1 MSRNRQNYQ
10 KFAPRLSI
18 FKSLPT
24 FVYMKAKEMPCY
36 SEITE
41 HKHNWDQLIYA
52 LEGVLEIKTESES
65 YIIPSHQA
73 VWIPSNKLHSI
84 STING
89 ARLSS
94 VHISTGVINTLSN
107 DIKVLKVN
115 ALAKILIA
123 TASSFEIDSPLS
135 AEELRLLQV
144 LVDQINN
151 FKETALRL
159 PLSNDPL
166 LLPILDWQQL
176 YPDENRSLN
185 YWSNELGASSK
196 TIARRFET
204 ELGMSFTLWRE
215 QLKLHTAIHWLNEK
229 RPVTQIALDLGYQSL
244 SAFIHMFKKN
254 MGETPGKFNNL
265 Y

>member
-1 MSRNRQNYQ
+1 MSRNRQTYKN
-10 KFAPRLSI
+10 FTPRLSI

-24 FVYMKAKEMPCY
+24 FVYIKAKEMPSY
-36 SEITE
+36 SKVTE

-52 LEGVLEIKTESES
+52 LEGVLEIETENGN

-73 VWIPSNKLHSI
+73 VWIPSNTLHSI

-89 ARLSS
+89 ACLRS
-94 VHISTGVINTLSN
+94 VHITTGIIKAFSD

-115 ALAKILIA
+115 QLAKALISVA
-123 TASSFEIDSPLS
+123 CSFNFDTTMSE
-135 AEELRLLQV
+135 EELRLLQV

-166 LLPILDWQQL
+166 LLPILEWQQL
-176 YPDENRSLN
+176 YPDENRNLN
-185 YWSNELGASSK
+185 YWSKALGASNK
-196 TIARRFET
+196 TISRRFET
-204 ELGMSFTLWRE
+204 ELGMSFTIWRE
-215 QLKLHTAIHWLNEK
+215 QLKLHKAIHWLNEK
-229 RPVTQIALDLGYQSL
+229 RPVTQIAIDLGYQSL

-254 MGETPGKFNNL
+254 MGETPGKFND
-265 Y
+265 

>member
-1 MSRNRQNYQ
+1 MSRKRQNYQ
-10 KFAPRLSI
+10 EFAPRLSI

-36 SEITE
+36 SAITE

-52 LEGVLEIKTESES
+52 LEGVLEIKTESGN

-89 ARLSS
+89 ARLRS
-94 VHISTGVINTLSN
+94 VHITNGIINTFSN

-115 ALAKILIA
+115 ELARILIA
-123 TASSFEIDSPLS
+123 TASSFEFDYSMS
-135 AEELRLLQV
+135 EEELRLLQV
-144 LVDQINN
+144 LVDQISN

-176 YPDENRSLN
+176 YPDENRSLT

-254 MGETPGKFNNL
+254 MGETPGKFNN
-265 Y
+265 